1 MIKLTF
7 CLRRKTGMSRDAFQE
22 YWLHTH
28 GPLVR
33 ERAEAIGAVRYQQV
47 HTGYDEANS
56 GLQASRGG
64 PEAFDGVAELWWE
77 SEESLQA
84 HLATEEGR
92 RASAEL
98 LEDERRFIDLEQSPL
113 WFADEHQIV
122 G

>member
-7 CLRRKTGMSRDAFQE
+7 CLRRKEGMSRDEFQH
-22 YWLHTH
+22 YWLNTH

-47 HTGYDEANS
+47 HTAYDEANA

-113 WFADEHQIV
+113 WLADEHQVV